1 MVYRYPTGGGFVVWS
16 EIPSSLIVYSIIVR
30 IDHGFTY
37 ARQTSLCFRE
47 GLLLYALTGGSGK
60 IRLNIYPV
68 HAQGEK

>member
-1 MVYRYPTGGGFVVWS
+1 M
-16 EIPSSLIVYSIIVR
+16 
-30 IDHGFTY
+30 GFTY

-60 IRLNIYPV
+60 IWLNIYPV